1 MEADLTYHL
10 IFVPI
15 AYLLGSV
22 PFGLL
27 VARAMGGVDP
37 RSVGSGNIGAT
48 NVRRSAGKKAGVIT
62 LCLDIFKGFAPV
74 YVAWY
79 MGAGPFVLSLVIFC
93 AVMGH
98 VYPVF
103 TRFKGGKGVATACG
117 AFCAV
122 SPAAAALVVLS
133 FVLIVAFKRYV
144 SLGSIIGT
152 ALMPVFL
159 SLMPGAKHFSV
170 VGVLVAVVV
179 IARHRENIK
188 RLVAGTESRV

>member
-27 VARAMGGVDP
+27 VARAMGGADP

-62 LCLDIFKGFAPV
+62 LLLDLFKGFAPV

-79 MGAGPFVLSLVIFC
+79 MGAGSFVLSLVIFC
-93 AVMGH
+93 AVIGH

-117 AFCAV
+117 AFFAV
-122 SPAAAALVVLS
+122 SPAAAVLVVLS
-133 FVLIVAFKRYV
+133 FVLVVAFKRYV

-159 SLMPGAKHFSV
+159 FLMPGAKHFTV
-170 VGVLVAVVV
+170 VGILVAVVV

-188 RLVAGTESRV
+188 RLVAGTENRV

>member
-1 MEADLTYHL
+1 MEVGFSYYL

-22 PFGLL
+22 PFGLM
-27 VARAMGGVDP
+27 VARAMGGADP

-48 NVRRSAGKKAGVIT
+48 NVRRSAGKRAGVIT

-79 MGAGPFVLSLVIFC
+79 MGAGSFVLSLVIFG
-93 AVMGH
+93 AVIGH
-98 VYPVF
+98 IYPVF

-117 AFCAV
+117 AFCAI

-144 SLGSIIGT
+144 SLGSIVGT

-159 SLMPGAKHFSV
+159 FLMPETRDFTV
-170 VGVLVAVVV
+170 VGVAVAVV
-179 IARHRENIK
+179 IITRHRDNIK
-188 RLVAGTESRV
+188 RLVAGTENRV